1 MSVHLLL
8 VSLIKNLK
16 NNKRVIHLVLS
27 SALVDTT
34 RSHKDKL
41 GTNNVNV
48 ANAGFLKLS
57 KLFLIISNWILIKQL
72 ISKWKYFCSK
82 ILNPRERTLKWIKL
96 KAILMLWKQM
106 EGKLI
111 WCGYHYMAQDEIVIS
126 FLAWLTFGVAL
137 IKTVFSPNSLHRWI
151 VWPEQL
157 TLYKLLL
164 GIQEHSPVG
173 KQYFFLFNSR
183 RGKYFREILNGTSV
197 ITKLAKTLE

>member
-27 SALVDTT
+27 SVLVDTT

-72 ISKWKYFCSK
+72 ISK
-82 ILNPRERTLKWIKL
+82 
-96 KAILMLWKQM
+96 
-106 EGKLI
+106 
-111 WCGYHYMAQDEIVIS
+111 
-126 FLAWLTFGVAL
+126 
-137 IKTVFSPNSLHRWI
+137 
-151 VWPEQL
+151 
-157 TLYKLLL
+157 
-164 GIQEHSPVG
+164 
-173 KQYFFLFNSR
+173 
-183 RGKYFREILNGTSV
+183 
-197 ITKLAKTLE
+197 